1 MSLKRITI
9 PEQAFLDVSSAANP
23 ALSYGAQGV
32 LGLGF
37 TSLSNID
44 NVVNATGDDW
54 GRSILYNAFL
64 DNPDED
70 NYITFALQR
79 SSQPDDDVE
88 GAFTIGRYY

>member
-1 MSLKRITI
+1 M
-9 PEQAFLDVSSAANP
+9 
-23 ALSYGAQGV
+23 

-44 NVVNATGDDW
+44 NVVNGTGGDW

-64 DNPDED
+64 DNPDEG

-79 SSQPDDDVE
+79 STQANDDVE
-88 GAFTIGRYY
+88 GAFTIGMHSSLG